1 MTAARVR
8 ILTLGCKVNQC
19 DSDEIAR
26 ALAARGYE
34 IAGRGEPAETYIVNT
49 CTVTAVADGKAHKVI
64 RRIAREHPEAT
75 LIVTGCLAQR
85 DPFSLLDLP
94 GVTAVVPNKRKPRLA
109 DFLPHLITPLFPT
122 LYAPSRTRSF
132 LKIQDGCDH
141 RCAYC
146 VVPDA
151 RGRPASRPIGE
162 TLEEIGR
169 LADAGVQ
176 ELVLCGIRLGAY
188 GRERGEPRLALLL
201 GELRSV
207 PIPRLRLSSIEPMD
221 LDSGLLEE
229 MADHPTVCHHLHL
242 PLQSGD
248 DQVLR
253 AMGRSYT
260 TGDFAD
266 LVRRVRETWPGAAIS
281 TDAMAGFP
289 GETEEQFE
297 RSMSFVREMA
307 FSRVHV
313 FPYSRRPGT
322 PAAERSDQV
331 PVTVKRERA
340 RRMLGLADELAAAA
354 AAAWVGRLVPVL
366 FEERGSD
373 GVLVGHTPQYLRF
386 HAPGPAEWVNRII
399 ELRAERAEGGELY
412 VR

>member
-34 IAGRGEPAETYIVNT
+34 IAGRGEAADTYIVNT
-49 CTVTAVADGKAHKVI
+49 CTVTAVADAKAHKLI
-64 RRIAREHPEAT
+64 RRLAREHPEAT

-94 GVTAVVPNKRKPRLA
+94 GVTAVVPNKRKPRLP
-109 DFLPHLITPLFPT
+109 DFLPNLVVPLFPT
-122 LYAPSRTRSF
+122 VYSPSRTRSF
-132 LKIQDGCDH
+132 LKLQDGCDH

-151 RGRPASRPIGE
+151 RGRPVSRPLHE
-162 TLEEIGR
+162 ALEEIRR
-169 LADAGVQ
+169 LAEAGVQ

-201 GELRSV
+201 RELRDV

-221 LDSGLLEE
+221 LDPALLDEMSG
-229 MADHPTVCHHLHL
+229 HPSICHHLHL

-248 DQVLR
+248 DEVLR

-260 TGDFAD
+260 TADFAD
-266 LVRRVRETWPGAAIS
+266 LVRRVREAWPDAAIS

-297 RSMSFVREMA
+297 RSMAFLRGMA

-322 PAAERSDQV
+322 PAAARPDQV
-331 PVTVKRERA
+331 PGAVKRERTQKLLA
-340 RRMLGLADELAAAA
+340 LADELAAAA
-354 AAAWVGRLVPVL
+354 AQAMVGRTVAVL
-366 FEERGSD
+366 FEQRGSD
-373 GVLVGHTPQYLRF
+373 GVLVGHTPHYIAL
-386 HAPGPAEWVNRII
+386 HAPGPPEWVNRIV
-399 ELRAERAEGGELY
+399 ELTPERAEAGGLY
-412 VR
+412 CR